1 MHTVPSI
8 KPFPGDPSTWRW
20 SKRDTPESFSWE
32 AMYDPARRPQ
42 LEEATWLRIRG
53 VPVQIVGALI
63 HGATVNDDTAS
74 PYHYSRFPVGLV
86 ESETTTLIWNNRT
99 SAALT
104 MANVPRTDWAI
115 ADLREHLKTAPPGEA
130 D

>member
-1 MHTVPSI
+1 MDEVRSI
-8 KPFPGDPSTWRW
+8 RAFPGDPSTWRW
-20 SKRDTPESFSWE
+20 SKRETPERFSWE
-32 AMYDPARRPQ
+32 PTYDPLRRPQ
-42 LEEATWLRIRG
+42 LGEETWLRIRG

-74 PYHYSRFPVGLV
+74 PYHYTCLPVGLV

-104 MANVPRTDWAI
+104 MANVPRAYWAI
-115 ADLREHLKTAPPGEA
+115 VDLREYLKTAPSGEA